1 MTRQHEPDRHLE
13 PMKNRFSSKWNDLK
27 QNVITYLVT
36 TTIHG
41 CRYLYDGQSRTEKLA
56 WLVIICSCFA
66 GAVVTITNSLD
77 EAAREPILTTL
88 YTTKI
93 ENVPFPAVTIGGD
106 ANVNPWGFVE
116 KALNFLAFYYPKVHK
131 A

>member
-1 MTRQHEPDRHLE
+1 MTQQLDSTGHSDQI
-13 PMKNRFSSKWNDLK
+13 KIKSSYNWNSLK

-106 ANVNPWGFVE
+106 ANVNPWGFAE
-116 KALNFLAFYYPKVHK
+116 KALNFLAFYGPKVNF
-131 A
+131 